1 MLACTCARIRHGF
14 KRLFSRESLPSL
26 GPGEIRGGKRD
37 VQYDSPFML
46 VARWKYLVAC
56 IYTVPGYLC
65 NRGTG
70 SHCKM
75 HYFSITRI
83 ASVIPFDRYTHH
95 RGPAVARTR
104 ENSTSFHRERGR
116 RRRRG
121 RGPVLKTVRGR
132 SGRSLSK
139 TVTLRDGQCKL
150 RWRIHMC
157 REAV

>member
-1 MLACTCARIRHGF
+1 MDSKGFSPASLCQESRSRRDKGKKRRAIWQSLYARRPLKVLSGVYLYGA
-14 KRLFSRESLPSL
+14 RLS
-26 GPGEIRGGKRD
+26 
-37 VQYDSPFML
+37 MH
-46 VARWKYLVAC
+46 
-56 IYTVPGYLC
+56 
-65 NRGTG
+65 RGTG
-70 SHCKM
+70 SHCKI

-83 ASVIPFDRYTHH
+83 ASVIPFDRYTLH

-104 ENSTSFHRERGR
+104 ENSTSFHREGGRGR
-116 RRRRG
+116 R
-121 RGPVLKTVRGR
+121 PVLKTVRGR